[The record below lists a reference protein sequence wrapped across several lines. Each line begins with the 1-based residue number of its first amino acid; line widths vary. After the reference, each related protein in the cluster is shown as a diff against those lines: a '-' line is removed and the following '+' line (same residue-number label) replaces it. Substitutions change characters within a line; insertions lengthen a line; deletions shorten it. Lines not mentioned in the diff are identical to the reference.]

1 MWAFLF
7 YEETSMITK
16 EQLLTLDTLPHI
28 KDISLKL
35 YKEFC
40 VDILFKRRFHSIH
53 TQLTVFLL
61 K

>member
-16 EQLLTLDTLPHI
+16 EQL
-28 KDISLKL
+28 

-40 VDILFKRRFHSIH
+40 VDILFKRRFHYYFTDGTDMIVEFWEWGVYH
-53 TQLTVFLL
+53 MYT
-61 K
+61 